1 MRHIKVL
8 LLLFAVAAA
17 GLTGCLKKNDANI
30 DVSNLTAPVYTL
42 EWIQNG
48 GTTVNAGLQYFAN
61 GALTYPASH
70 TSDTTIFAVRL
81 TGTQYPNSD
90 VTVTIAPDTKAL
102 LDNFSVDGITYDA
115 MPDSLFKILN
125 TTAVIPKG
133 TGVAFFKVVFYP
145 SKINATKN
153 YMLAPTVTSPT
164 DYKVSA
170 NFGHVY
176 FHTIGN
182 PIAGSYFQ
190 EYIRIPSQDP
200 NANPDT
206 HVTNRP
212 ITFAPQNPTTVS
224 APTGYYTAPDYWISF
239 KNTNGVLSNFTVVF
253 SAKALSDFA
262 GGGITIIQQPTI
274 VVSADLKKFTLNYIV
289 FNGSAY
295 RNVTDIYTK
304 P

>member
-1 MRHIKVL
+1 MRHIKL
-8 LLLFAVAAA
+8 LLLMISLIPC
-17 GLTGCLKKNDANI
+17 LTGCLKKDLANS
-30 DVSNLTAPVYTL
+30 DVYDLTAPVYTL

-48 GTTVNAGLQYFAN
+48 GTTINSGLQYFAN

-70 TSDTTIFAVRL
+70 TSDTATFSVRL
-81 TGTQYPNSD
+81 TGAEYVKND
-90 VTVTIAPDTKAL
+90 VTVTIAPDLKAL
-102 LDNFSVDGITYDA
+102 QDNIKVDGIVYEA
-115 MPDSLFKILN
+115 MPDSLFKLLN
-125 TTAVIPKG
+125 TTSTIKAG
-133 TGVAFFKVVFYP
+133 TGVAFFKVVFFP

-164 DYKVSA
+164 DYKVSS

-182 PIAGSYFQ
+182 PIAGSYLR
-190 EYIRIPSQDP
+190 EYIRVPSMDP
-200 NANPDT
+200 NAPADT
-206 HVTNRP
+206 HTSNVP
-212 ITFAPQNPTTVS
+212 VTFAPQNPTTVS
-224 APTGYYTAPDYWISF
+224 MPTGYYTAPDYLISF
-239 KNTNGVLSNFTVVF
+239 KNTNGVLTNFAATF

-262 GGGITIIQQPTI
+262 GGGITIIQQPTL
-274 VVSADLKKFTLNYIV
+274 VVTPDYKKFTCNYIV